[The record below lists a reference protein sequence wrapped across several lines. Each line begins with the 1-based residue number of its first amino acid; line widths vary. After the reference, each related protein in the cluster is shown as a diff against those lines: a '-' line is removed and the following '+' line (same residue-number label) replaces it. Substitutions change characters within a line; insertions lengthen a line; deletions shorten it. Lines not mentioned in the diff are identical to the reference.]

1 MGAWSAE
8 IFDDDDAADI
18 IDEYK
23 ILLGYGM
30 SPREAYQKISG
41 YFYPDY
47 EDAVEGKDVYWLSIA
62 LFQWKNGI
70 LMDEV
75 KERALE
81 CIADE
86 SYLERWKDSGEEIY
100 QERKQVLEKLRYNL
114 MNVVNEE
121 KKKFPKCPAD
131 FRRKTKW
138 KAGDLLAYKMTAP
151 IKPWGDC
158 FSSDEKKRLRNTQ
171 ERIKNGYLLLRVVKN
186 DKTPVSG
193 ICPDLDYASSAV
205 VMLYDWMGETL
216 PEGGKVERIPFKPI
230 VNNYFT
236 DKKEIVS
243 AVCLEPDSPKE
254 EKKWAEITLV
264 KREENFQVPE
274 MYLQHPGTPLDD
286 ISQFSL
292 SLIHTFALREDE
304 QTEWVQER
312 TGLSG

>member
-100 QERKQVLEKLRYNL
+100 RERKQVLEKLRYNL

-138 KAGDLLAYKMTAP
+138 KAGDLLAYKMTEPLVKWGEQVSEENRKRFQDAQKM
-151 IKPWGDC
+151 IK
-158 FSSDEKKRLRNTQ
+158 S
-171 ERIKNGYLLLRVVKN
+171 GYLLLHVIEI
-186 DKTPVSG
+186 DKVPVSN
-193 ICPDLDYASSAV
+193 ICPGLDYSSSAV
-205 VMLYDWMGETL
+205 VMLYDWVGDAL
-216 PEGGKVERIPFKPI
+216 PEKSRLEKIPFKPI
-230 VNNYFT
+230 VNAYFAT
-236 DKKEIVS
+236 KKEIVS

-264 KREENFQVPE
+264 KREEDFQVPE
-274 MYLQHPGTPLDD
+274 MYLKHPSTPCEFV
-286 ISQFSL
+286 SQFNTV
-292 SLIHTFALREDE
+292 LIFTFARKEDE
-304 QTEWVQER
+304 QIEWMP
-312 TGLSG
+312 